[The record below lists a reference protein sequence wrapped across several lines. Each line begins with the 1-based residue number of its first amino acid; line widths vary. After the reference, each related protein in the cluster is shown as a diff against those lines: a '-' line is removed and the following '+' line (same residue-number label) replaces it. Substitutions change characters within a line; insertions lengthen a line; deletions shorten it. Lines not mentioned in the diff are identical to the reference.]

1 MALKVLAL
9 KERKLLLERAR
20 MTPELDQW
28 QYLFLMAGCLL
39 ITLPLELLMGARVY
53 RQPLRLVQAVL
64 ITAILFSIWDIVA
77 IQYDFWSYS
86 LLFTTGVML
95 PFKYPL
101 EELVFFLVI
110 PICALLTYEAV
121 GRVLTFMRK
130 IVKKGEN
137 DA

>member
-1 MALKVLAL
+1 
-9 KERKLLLERAR
+9 

-28 QYLFLMAGCLL
+28 QYLLLMAGCLL

-64 ITAILFSIWDIVA
+64 TTAILFSIWDIVA

-86 LLFTTGVML
+86 SLFTTGVML
-95 PFKYPL
+95 PFRYPL

-121 GRVLTFMRK
+121 GRVLTYMRK
-130 IVKKGEN
+130 IVKKGGN